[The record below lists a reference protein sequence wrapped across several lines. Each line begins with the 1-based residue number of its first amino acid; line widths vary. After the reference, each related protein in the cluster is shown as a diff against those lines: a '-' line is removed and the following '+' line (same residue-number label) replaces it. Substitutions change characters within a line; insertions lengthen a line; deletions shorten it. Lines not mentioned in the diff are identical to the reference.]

1 MLIQIGFFCVN
12 FFIQEMKT
20 SKLLLIKPARFGF
33 NAQTAS
39 SNSFQNKSEEN
50 NLNIQQKAVKEFNSV
65 VSKAKKIGLNIIFF
79 EDTQTPAK
87 PDAIFPNNWV
97 SFHRDFTIIYPMQ
110 AQNRRLE
117 KRLELIAKINQNK
130 IFDLSYFEE
139 KNEFLEGTGSM
150 VFDHQNKLIYACF
163 SPRTH
168 VNPLK
173 TVAELLNYNFLLF
186 NAETKPGRAI
196 YHTNVLMCI
205 ARNYV
210 VICLDVIPS
219 IDEKEQLL
227 KWFNETNKTI
237 IEITLDQMH
246 QFAGNMLEVFVNGL
260 SVLIMSSTAYNS
272 LKPNQIKELEVFSK
286 IETFNIPTIE
296 YYGGGSIR
304 CMLAEIN

>member
-1 MLIQIGFFCVN
+1 
-12 FFIQEMKT
+12 MKT

-50 NLNIQQKAVKEFNSV
+50 NLNIQQKAVEEFKSV

-97 SFHRDFTIIYPMQ
+97 SFHHDFTIIYPMQ

-117 KRLELIAKINQNK
+117 KRLELISKINQNK
-130 IFDLSYFEE
+130 MIDLSYFEE

-150 VFDHQNKLIYACF
+150 VFDHKNKLIYACI

-168 VNPLK
+168 LNPLK
-173 TVAELLNYNFLLF
+173 AVAELLNYNFLLF
-186 NAETKPGRAI
+186 NAETKPGSAI

-205 ARNYV
+205 AQNYGV
-210 VICLDVIPS
+210 VCLEAIPS
-219 IDEKEQLL
+219 NNDKKRLIQSFEK
-227 KWFNETNKTI
+227 TNKTI

-260 SVLIMSSTAYNS
+260 SVLIMSLTAYNS